1 MPELFAPTDAALQ
14 QRIAAINIQAY
25 GKTRNHLDGRVTRLS
40 PYLTH
45 GFTDIPVLF
54 EQLPKLTLQEKLAFE
69 FGWREFFHHVWH
81 RSGDAIL
88 SDMRPALPGI
98 AYSPA
103 LPDDIRE
110 GRTGLQVIDR
120 AVHELYQTGYLHN
133 HARMWIASYV
143 VHLRKVH
150 WRAGADWMYAHL
162 LDGDLASNHL
172 SWQWVAATF
181 SAKPYLFNAE
191 NVARHA
197 PASWQVN
204 GSALD
209 TSYEALEAIA
219 RSQQIIAPAP
229 ALLGMAEPALQ
240 ATPLAPAT
248 PSSMNGPGEHDAG
261 AASRLSDGNAD
272 AGYGL
277 RLERAQAAAPI
288 ALRAARQVRL
298 VHPWRLADES
308 FDGLRLGV
316 IHLPFH
322 HAFPW
327 SALRWRFVMDRML
340 AVTDALFIGD
350 LADLK
355 PMLNATA
362 TVEST
367 ATLNPAYRD
376 ALASVCST
384 LHEAP
389 RQFPNPITACRS
401 FSAFW
406 SQCTGPEGAPRRSW
420 HR

>member
-1 MPELFAPTDAALQ
+1 MPDLFAPTDAALE
-14 QRIAAINIQAY
+14 QRIKAIDIQAY

-45 GFTDIPVLF
+45 GLIDIPALF
-54 EQLPKLTLQEKLAFE
+54 DRLPKLTLQDKLAFE
-69 FGWREFFHHVWH
+69 FGWREFFHRVWSH
-81 RSGDAIL
+81 HGDAIL
-88 SDMRPALPGI
+88 SDMRPALPDVT
-98 AYSPA
+98 YSPT

-110 GRTGLQVIDR
+110 GRTGLKVIDR

-150 WRAGADWMYAHL
+150 WRAGADWLYAHL

-197 PASWQVN
+197 PAGWHVD
-204 GSALD
+204 GTALD

-219 RSQQIIAPAP
+219 RSNECLATTP
-229 ALLGMAEPALQ
+229 ALLGIDEPAPLAEPPALLQ
-240 ATPLAPAT
+240 L
-248 PSSMNGPGEHDAG
+248 
-261 AASRLSDGNAD
+261 AD
-272 AGYGL
+272 AAVTADAL
-277 RLERAQAAAPI
+277 HNAANI
-288 ALRAARQVRL
+288 RL
-298 VHPWRLADES
+298 VHPWMLADEA

-322 HAFPW
+322 RAFPW
-327 SALRWRFVMDRML
+327 SGLRWRFVMDRMTE
-340 AVTDALFIGD
+340 VTDALYIGD
-350 LADLK
+350 LADLNT
-355 PMLNATA
+355 MLPATA

-367 ATLNPAYRD
+367 ATLHPAYREL
-376 ALASVCST
+376 LASLCST
-384 LHEAP
+384 LHAP
-389 RQFPNPITACRS
+389 ARRFPNPAQACRS

-406 SQCTGPEGAPRRSW
+406 SHCTGPDGAPRRSW